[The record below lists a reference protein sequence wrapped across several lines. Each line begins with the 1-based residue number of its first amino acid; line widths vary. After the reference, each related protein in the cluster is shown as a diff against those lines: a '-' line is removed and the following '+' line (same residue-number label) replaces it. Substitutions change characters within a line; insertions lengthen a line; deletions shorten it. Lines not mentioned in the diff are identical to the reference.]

1 MWCALLQATSQACQ
15 HDAMFTSIMREIV
28 AQFRMDRAVLQDR
41 GGLIIRQLCVCLG
54 PNRVFLEMGKTPF
67 LPASMGSFVSVQRA
81 LLLGNALASPSM
93 QSMLKESLLAVMQSR
108 RVSCAC
114 QCNGELHCAII
125 ALWPASRSS
134 ESG

>member
-1 MWCALLQATSQACQ
+1 
-15 HDAMFTSIMREIV
+15 MREIV

-81 LLLGNALASPSM
+81 LLLGKQELLRRQACNQGESHALVSAMASCIV
-93 QSMLKESLLAVMQSR
+93 LSLLSGQHRGHQS
-108 RVSCAC
+108 
-114 QCNGELHCAII
+114 QGD
-125 ALWPASRSS
+125 ASA
-134 ESG
+134 